1 MTVADYYGVNMVE
14 TGEDTTN
21 SLTRGERAAHL
32 FHWRPSDCWAKGKCA
47 EKPGRFCC
55 NQILV
60 GSSLQLLNISEL
72 SEMAMEREGE
82 RERESTPPK
91 VSWTPFGSWWAFTQQ
106 LISTD
111 NLGWKV
117 TQRIF
122 TGPTSKN
129 LKVKNTYNHTRTIP
143 IDIHSICFYMHDPQS
158 SWWLT
163 TGSVFGWTGVE
174 MHMQAIPFPATFN
187 TSQTKPLWKFI
198 GCIYIYIIILY
209 YIILYIHTHIYIY
222 IYTIY
227 SWIQGIS
234 SGGIQY

>member
-32 FHWRPSDCWAKGKCA
+32 FHWRPSDCWGYFLLTGLV
-47 EKPGRFCC
+47 EELRINVQR
-55 NQILV
+55 NQGVFVAIKSWLV
-60 GSSLQLLNISEL
+60 AFSFWTFLNSL
-72 SEMAMEREGE
+72 RWRWRE
-82 RERESTPPK
+82 REREREYPSESIMDTFW
-91 VSWTPFGSWWAFTQQ
+91 VMAWAFTQQ

-111 NLGWKV
+111 NPGWKV
-117 TQRIF
+117 IQRIF

-174 MHMQAIPFPATFN
+174 MHMQAIPFPVTFN

-198 GCIYIYIIILY
+198 GCIYI
-209 YIILYIHTHIYIY
+209 
-222 IYTIY
+222 
-227 SWIQGIS
+227 
-234 SGGIQY
+234 